1 MRAVIAAL
9 ASPMMVIL
17 LLGLGGAASVV
28 YGTYLLA
35 GPGWAFLAAGVFSL
49 FFAALISKGLNNG

>member
-1 MRAVIAAL
+1 MKPLAAI
-9 ASPMMVIL
+9 V

-35 GPGWAFLAAGVFSL
+35 GPGFAFIAGGCFSMY
-49 FFAALISKGLNNG
+49 FSALIAKGLNND